1 MAYIEAQESVF
12 AKTGGRVSEVLETVA
27 GRYIGNHPPHP
38 MTYRAYSKRGIRRQE
53 DYRYVFDLAH
63 RLEDACIGQYIYAW
77 SKLWCEAETELRF
90 ALETD
95 SPARLYV
102 NGEPFYRTTLMDE
115 NIPDYRATLVIPM
128 RKGWNHLVLRF
139 IYTSTGCGGTF
150 GTATYKS
157 MPLHLLMPS
166 QEREGQE
173 GWIYSEPLT
182 KELAFIPAAGL
193 SEAETG
199 VRWYPDTSW
208 NAQQAAGQGAIMRL
222 YGTAA
227 DELEGA
233 DREGTT
239 DGDGVMADTDDGM
252 IAYGW
257 TQLRGLGN
265 QPAGVRLAGFAYGPL
280 TVYVDGKAQAEVE
293 EPGPFT
299 VEVKPRASRTDLLL
313 RCVSGQAGWGFE
325 LEPLP
330 SGVEQT
336 TPVPVHGAADG
347 WLYLGPLPLE
357 ERGPEHDSPAD
368 RLCTVYPGLAGGEV
382 FWRLDAPDTWVRI
395 YAENPLFG
403 KWNYPLGVTL
413 YGLLETGAELNR
425 AEYMQ
430 YAKRHIE
437 LCTSHYRYALWDK
450 EQFGASAVMHTM
462 ATLDSLDDCGSF
474 GAVMLLA
481 DQRVGIAHCD
491 ELAERIAAYISSEQ
505 ARRPDG
511 MLYRTPDPQRLNVGT
526 AWCDD
531 LYMSVPYLCRYYR
544 VSGDIGYLHDAA
556 RQFRLY
562 KETLYI
568 AQQQLMS
575 HVIDYRRGKAT
586 EIAWGRGNGWVLF
599 SLSELLAELPQ
610 EDSERGWLLA
620 FFVELC
626 EGYLRLQ
633 GEHGLWHQV
642 LDDSQSYEEASC
654 TSMFVYSFARA
665 VRLGWIDGTVM
676 GACIQAVERGWE
688 GLCRRA
694 IDRTGNVYGVCR
706 GSGYSYTA
714 AYYRDDLPWLLNDT
728 HGIGIVLL
736 AGMEKERLDRHL
748 AAGRQGGAEQSVVV

>member
-1 MAYIEAQESVF
+1 MAYIEPQESVF
-12 AKTGGRVSEVLETVA
+12 AKTGDRVSEVLETIA

-53 DYRYVFDLAH
+53 DYRYVFDLAD
-63 RLEDACIGQYIYAW
+63 RFEDARIGQYIYAW
-77 SKLWCEAETELRF
+77 SKLWCETDTDLRF
-90 ALETD
+90 TLETD
-95 SPARLYV
+95 SPARVYV
-102 NGEPFYRTTLMDE
+102 NGELFYRTTLMDE

-128 RKGWNHLVLRF
+128 RRGWNQLVLRF

-166 QEREGQE
+166 QEREGEE
-173 GWIYSEPLT
+173 GWIYSEPLSA
-182 KELAFIPAAGL
+182 ELASIPARGL

-199 VRWYPDTSW
+199 IRWYPDTDWS
-208 NAQQAAGQGAIMRL
+208 AHQAARKGAITRL
-222 YGTAA
+222 YGEVAARAGTADQAAAA
-227 DELEGA
+227 DASGGL
-233 DREGTT
+233 
-239 DGDGVMADTDDGM
+239 

-257 TQLRGLGN
+257 TQLRGRGN
-265 QPAGVRLAGFAYGPL
+265 GPGGFRLAGIAYGPL
-280 TVYVDGKAQAEVE
+280 TVYADGQVLAEVA
-293 EPGPFT
+293 EPGPFLI
-299 VEVKPRASRTDLLL
+299 EVKPQASRTDLLL
-313 RCVSGQAGWGFE
+313 RCICGQEGWGFE
-325 LEPLP
+325 LQPLP
-330 SGVEQT
+330 PGVEQA
-336 TPVPVHGAADG
+336 TPMPVQGAREG
-347 WLYLGPLPLE
+347 WLYLGPLSPE
-357 ERGPEHDSPAD
+357 GQGPEHDPPAV
-368 RLCTVYPGLAGGEV
+368 RLHTVYPGAAGQGV
-382 FWRLDAPDTWVRI
+382 FWQLDAPDTWVRV

-413 YGLLETGAELNR
+413 YGLLETGAELGR

-430 YAKRHIE
+430 YVKQHIE

-481 DQRVGIAHCD
+481 RQRVGIAHCD
-491 ELAERIAAYISSEQ
+491 ELTERIAAYISRDQ

-511 MLYRTPDPQRLNVGT
+511 MLYRTPDSRRLDSGT

-544 VSGDIGYLHDAA
+544 LSGDICYLHDAA
-556 RQFRLY
+556 RQYRLF
-562 KETLYI
+562 KEALYI
-568 AQQQLMS
+568 PQRQLMS

-586 EIAWGRGNGWVLF
+586 GIAWGRGNGWVLF
-599 SLSELLAELPQ
+599 SLSELLAELPRH
-610 EDSERGWLLA
+610 DSEREWLLA
-620 FFVELC
+620 FFRELC

-633 GEHGLWHQV
+633 GKHGLWHQV
-642 LDDSQSYEEASC
+642 LDDPESYEEASC
-654 TSMFVYSFARA
+654 TSMFIYSFARA
-665 VRLGWIDGTVM
+665 VRLGWIDGVM
-676 GACIQAVERGWE
+676 REACIQAVERGWE
-688 GLCRRA
+688 GLCRGA
-694 IDRTGNVYGVCR
+694 IDRTGNIYGVCR

-714 AYYRDDLPWLLNDT
+714 AYYKDDLPWLLNDT

-748 AAGRQGGAEQSVVV
+748 VANGPGEEGGLLLQEDEAR